1 MARLDVNRSGELE
14 VFVQSVELGGFSA
27 AARALGMTPSAVSK
41 LVARLE
47 ARLGARLLNRST
59 RNLQLTPEGC
69 VFYERGVR
77 VLAEL
82 DETERG
88 AALGAS
94 PRGRLRVH
102 ANVPL
107 GRHYLL
113 PLAPAFLDAHPDI
126 TLDIVLTDQV
136 VDLLEQ
142 RTDVAIRS
150 GPLKDSQL
158 VARKLGD
165 AGMVIVGAP
174 AYLAR
179 HGTPLAPA
187 DLSAHNRIGFGFA
200 RAVNG
205 WPLLDEAGRR
215 IAVPVEGNAL
225 VSDGE
230 TLRQLALAGVGLA
243 RLAAFQVRDDV
254 AAGRLVVLLDAL
266 NPGDT
271 EPVNALYLG
280 QGGHLPAR
288 VRALLDF
295 LAEHMRVD

>member
-1 MARLDVNRSGELE
+1 
-14 VFVQSVELGGFSA
+14 
-27 AARALGMTPSAVSK
+27 
-41 LVARLE
+41 
-47 ARLGARLLNRST
+47 
-59 RNLQLTPEGC
+59 

-88 AALGAS
+88 AAIGAT

-150 GPLKDSQL
+150 GSLKDSQL

-165 AGMVIVGAP
+165 ASMVIVGAP

-179 HGTPLAPA
+179 RGTPRTPA
-187 DLSAHNRIGFGFA
+187 DLDAHNRLGFGFA
-200 RAVNG
+200 RTLNG
-205 WPLLDEAGRR
+205 WPLLDAQHTR
-215 IAVPVEGNAL
+215 IEVPVAGNAL
-225 VSDGE
+225 AGDGE

-243 RLAAFQVRDDV
+243 RLAEFQVRDDV
-254 AAGRLVVLLDAL
+254 AAGRLVVLLDAF

-295 LAEHMRVD
+295 LAERMRVD

>member
-1 MARLDVNRSGELE
+1 MARLDVNRSRELE
-14 VFVQSVELGGFSA
+14 VFVRSVELGGFSA

-82 DETERG
+82 DETERD
-88 AALGAS
+88 AALGAT

-113 PLAPAFLDAHPDI
+113 PLVPAFLDAHPDI

-179 HGTPLAPA
+179 HGTPGTPA
-187 DLSAHNRIGFGFA
+187 DLRAHNRLGFGFA

-205 WPLLDEAGRR
+205 WPLLEGGRR
-215 IAVPVEGNAL
+215 IDVPVEGNAL

-230 TLRQLALAGVGLA
+230 TLRQLAVAGVGLA
-243 RLAAFQVRDDV
+243 RVAAFQVRDDV
-254 AAGRLVVLLDAL
+254 AAGRLVVLLDAF

-295 LAEHMRVD
+295 LVQRLQIE

>member
-14 VFVQSVELGGFSA
+14 VFVRSVELGGFSA

-88 AALGAS
+88 AALGAT

-113 PLAPAFLDAHPDI
+113 PLVPAFLDAHPDI

-179 HGTPLAPA
+179 HGTPGTPA
-187 DLSAHNRIGFGFA
+187 DLRAHNRLGFGFA

-205 WPLLDEAGRR
+205 WPLLEGGRR
-215 IAVPVEGNAL
+215 IDVPVEGNAL

-230 TLRQLALAGVGLA
+230 TLRQLAVAGVGLA
-243 RLAAFQVRDDV
+243 RVAAFQVRDEV
-254 AAGRLVVLLDAL
+254 AAGRLVVLLDAF

-295 LAEHMRVD
+295 LVQRLQIE

>member
-14 VFVQSVELGGFSA
+14 VFVRSVELGGFSA

-88 AALGAS
+88 AALGAT

-113 PLAPAFLDAHPDI
+113 PLVPAFLDAHPDI

-179 HGTPLAPA
+179 HGTPGTPA
-187 DLSAHNRIGFGFA
+187 DLRAHNRLGFGFA

-205 WPLLDEAGRR
+205 WPLLEGGRR
-215 IAVPVEGNAL
+215 IDVPVEGNAL

-230 TLRQLALAGVGLA
+230 TLRQLAVAGVGLA
-243 RLAAFQVRDDV
+243 RVAAFQVRDDV
-254 AAGRLVVLLDAL
+254 AAGRLVVLLDAF

-295 LAEHMRVD
+295 LVQRLQIE